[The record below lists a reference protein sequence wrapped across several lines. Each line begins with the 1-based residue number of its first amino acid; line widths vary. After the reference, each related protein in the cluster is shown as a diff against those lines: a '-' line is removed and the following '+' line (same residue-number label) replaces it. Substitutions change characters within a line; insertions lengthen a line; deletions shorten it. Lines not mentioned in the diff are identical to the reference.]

1 MLNLYSSWLRVKTE
15 KVLVNTRNTL
25 NDDAKKM
32 YQNSSRKWCQRHGVE
47 EQRLYELVKLKEQF
61 GSILKGLRGSD
72 ETGNDDDEFSSSK
85 KRKEPD
91 TEQDYWM
98 DPEYKRK
105 REQRFQL
112 VQQKHKQTS
121 TKRKMLKF
129 QEFEYA
135 TGEDGMAIQDSV
147 NDNSSHC

>member
-1 MLNLYSSWLRVKTE
+1 M
-15 KVLVNTRNTL
+15 
-25 NDDAKKM
+25 
-32 YQNSSRKWCQRHGVE
+32 
-47 EQRLYELVKLKEQF
+47 YELVKLKEQF
-61 GSILKGLRGSD
+61 GSILKSLRGSD
-72 ETGNDDDEFSSSK
+72 EPDDEDDIDK

-91 TEQDYWM
+91 TERDYWM

-121 TKRKMLKF
+121 TKRKVLQV

-135 TGEDGMAIQDSV
+135 TGEDGKII
-147 NDNSSHC
+147 